1 MFVDA
6 SALVALLSDEKE
18 AGRISDALEAASA
31 RITSPIAVLEVAL
44 ALSRPDKFNLPIEKI
59 EPLLLD
65 FLDERDIEIRDL
77 PPALEATRLTLDAA
91 HRYRSGKRGLNLA
104 DCLHYACAKFYR
116 MPILATDG
124 EFASTDLEIV
134 SPEGRP

>member
-6 SALVALLSDEKE
+6 SAIVALLSDEKE

-59 EPLLLD
+59 EPLVLD
-65 FLDERDIEIRDL
+65 FLDGRDIEIRDL

-91 HRYRSGKRGLNLA
+91 QRYRSGRRGLNLA

-116 MPILATDG
+116 VPMLATDG

-134 SPEGRP
+134 SP